1 MSVYSEVKRA
11 YTEKTRKLDFLASR
25 PVRATSLPVVLKAIG
40 EYNQFY
46 PSRVARAIM
55 SVDKRASVYVGR
67 EGSPALY
74 IKTTPAKAPKMRA
87 ALRAAKADEI
97 GTKKGY
103 IRAWWD

>member
-11 YTEKTRKLDFLASR
+11 YTEKTRKLDFLTSR
-25 PVRATSLPVVLKAIG
+25 PVRAISLPVVLKAIG
-40 EYNQFY
+40 QYNEFN

-55 SVDKRASVYVGR
+55 SVDKHASVYVGR

-74 IKTTPAKAPKMRA
+74 IKTTPGKAPRMRA
-87 ALRAAKADEI
+87 ALKAARADEI